1 MHLHLVTD
9 RSLTLGRSLLEII
22 PAAIQG
28 GVSVIQLREKDC
40 TTLDFINL
48 GSEIAGLLKPYKIP
62 LLINDRIDVA
72 LAVGANGVH
81 IGQQDVPY
89 PIAREILGPQ
99 AVIGLSIENEEQAL
113 EAEKFDV
120 AYLGLSPIFATPTK
134 TDTAFP
140 LGLDGLRKIRQISS
154 HRLIAIGGIN
164 SENASNVIDA
174 GADGLAVVSAIC
186 SAHNPCYAARALR
199 QFIPDLNRE
208 EDTP

>member
-28 GVSVIQLREKDC
+28 GVSVIQLREKEC

-48 GSEIAGLLKPYKIP
+48 GSEIVGLLKPYKIP

-99 AVIGLSIENEEQAL
+99 AVIGLSIENEKQAL
-113 EAEKFDV
+113 EAEKFEVD
-120 AYLGLSPIFATPTK
+120 YLGLSPIYTTPTK
-134 TDTAFP
+134 TDTAHP

-164 SENASNVIDA
+164 SENASNVIAA

-186 SAHNPCYAARALR
+186 SAHNPFYAAKTLR
-199 QFIPDLNRE
+199 QFIPELNRGK
-208 EDTP
+208 DNP